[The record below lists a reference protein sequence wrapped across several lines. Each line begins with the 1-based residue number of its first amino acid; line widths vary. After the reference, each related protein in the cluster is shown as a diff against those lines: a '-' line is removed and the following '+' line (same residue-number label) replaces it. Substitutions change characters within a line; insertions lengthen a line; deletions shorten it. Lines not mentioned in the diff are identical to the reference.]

1 MRYFVDDNP
10 TRQKIILLLKKAEH
24 MTVAEFSREM
34 GITPMAVRQHLMA
47 LERKGIIHYVTKKYG
62 IGRPM
67 FLYKLTEKAMD
78 IFPNSY
84 KGFLMDVLRTVD
96 DMDGRTK
103 IEKIFRV
110 NKQAMLDRKQRLLF
124 GISDFGEK
132 VARFRELLEDDGF
145 LVELEE
151 KKDDFKL
158 KKFNCLLPDVAT
170 EFPEACRYELELY
183 RNLLN
188 KNVSRSQSIREGSPS
203 CLYVIPKA

>member
-1 MRYFVDDNP
+1 MRHCVDDNP

-24 MTVAEFSREM
+24 MTVAELSREM

-84 KGFLMDVLRTVD
+84 KDFLMDVLRALD

-103 IEKIFRV
+103 IDKIFRV
-110 NKQAMLDRKQRLLF
+110 NKQSVLDKKQRLLF

-132 VARFRELLEDDGF
+132 VARFRELLEEDGF

-158 KKFNCLLPDVAT
+158 KKYNCLLPDVAAQ
-170 EFPEACRYELELY
+170 FPEACRYELELY